1 MSFLMQHKLV
11 SVLAVLLVV
20 AGVWYGLSASSAPAP
35 ILTTDGGTDGSVT
48 TSSQDQDI
56 VGTLLTLRAVTLKG
70 TIFQDPAYRTLQD
83 YSTTIVPE
91 PVGKQNPF
99 DPLTSPAS
107 SSASA
112 SHQAQIFAPK
122 K

>member
-1 MSFLMQHKLV
+1 MSFITQHKLLA
-11 SVLAVLLVV
+11 VLAVVLVMG
-20 AGVWYGLSASSAPAP
+20 GVWYGLSASSAPAP
-35 ILTTDGGTDGSVT
+35 ILTTDTAADGSTV
-48 TSSQDQDI
+48 TSSEDQDI

-83 YSTTIVPE
+83 FSTTIVPE
-91 PVGKQNPF
+91 PVGKENPF
-99 DPLTSPAS
+99 QPLTSPAS
-107 SSASA
+107 TSVSA

>member
-1 MSFLMQHKLV
+1 MTFITQHKLLV
-11 SVLAVLLVV
+11 VLAIVLIVG
-20 AGVWYGLSASSAPAP
+20 GVWYGLSASSAPAP
-35 ILTTDGGTDGSVT
+35 ILTTDGASADGSV

-83 YSTTIVPE
+83 FSTTIVPE

-99 DPLTSPAS
+99 DPLMSPAS
-107 SSASA
+107 TSASA